1 MSVPIKNYSFFG
13 KQNIN
18 VDTKM
23 AQMIKAKIEENSL
36 SMFGVCKYEHSHAI
50 QKQQTEQRGSP
61 SKFKKQN
68 VSRSPKNT
76 DKKNDKLTK
85 GSIFNGSE
93 TPEWCESIPKS
104 LKPTVLALTKG
115 SQSINQS
122 QNSN

>member
-85 GSIFNGSE
+85 GSKYNGSE
-93 TPEWCESIPKS
+93 IPEWCESIPKS